1 MARAPASPLQL
12 LGEMLSPENDVRRVA
27 EVKYEDWLEQDPD
40 ACAAGLLGLCCD
52 VGAGGARLLA
62 FTLLR
67 RVVATRWPGVAVDI
81 RRGAAEAM
89 LAQAFGTTGPSSK
102 AAVETCAA
110 LVQQGLG
117 LDDSDEDANTLILE
131 RCIAAPGH
139 AAALRIL
146 ERTIQEASPRIL
158 GERFPR
164 VSACIEAGLASP
176 SSAVAACRAALALTG
191 EVESEPARQHV
202 AKRLV
207 PAVAAILTAAA
218 LAGGDGPA
226 SEVLTSASLLF
237 DEPLVSWTS
246 FLPAKARALFE
257 VPGAAEALA
266 DACGQCVSSE
276 AMGDDVRSTALE
288 VLASLLEAAA
298 YWRRDFSYTLAEAV
312 APLAARA
319 AAKGFRDIDDDA
331 WATPEGEDA
340 WGA

>member
-1 MARAPASPLQL
+1 MVLSICSPASRRTVVRIAGRLFR
-12 LGEMLSPENDVRRVA
+12 SIRSFVRR
-27 EVKYEDWLEQDPD
+27 
-40 ACAAGLLGLCCD
+40 
-52 VGAGGARLLA
+52 R
-62 FTLLR
+62 
-67 RVVATRWPGVAVDI
+67 TR
-81 RRGAAEAM
+81 RRG
-89 LAQAFGTTGPSSK
+89 GD
-102 AAVETCAA
+102 ETDE
-110 LVQQGLG
+110 
-117 LDDSDEDANTLILE
+117 DDGDDDDRFAGDDADEDANTLILE

-146 ERTIQEASPRIL
+146 ERTIQEASPRVL
-158 GERFPR
+158 GDRFPR
-164 VSACIEAGLASP
+164 ASASIEAGLASP

-226 SEVLTSASLLF
+226 AEILTSAALLF

-276 AMGDDVRSTALE
+276 TIGDDVRSTALE
-288 VLASLLEAAA
+288 VLAALLEAAA
-298 YWRRDFSYTLAEAV
+298 YWLSL
-312 APLAARA
+312 
-319 AAKGFRDIDDDA
+319 IHI
-331 WATPEGEDA
+331 
-340 WGA
+340 